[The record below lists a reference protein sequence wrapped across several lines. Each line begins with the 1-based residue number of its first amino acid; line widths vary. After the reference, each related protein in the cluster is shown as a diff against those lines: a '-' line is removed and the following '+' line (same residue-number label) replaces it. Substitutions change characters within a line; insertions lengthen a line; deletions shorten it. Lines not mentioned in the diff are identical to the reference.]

1 MEWGW
6 QFISNNRG
14 GEIMPENFERETV
27 VERNRLPGWAVGTM
41 VVLALIA
48 VGGLGMGWWASTV
61 AQASRQNTTN
71 DIQALRQGY
80 GKDMDGVQMRLTA
93 AEKQTAD
100 IQDDLTVVT
109 KHLQITQGQLK
120 KARAEAQQIREDSAK
135 QIADMD
141 TKVTDQL
148 STKADTTQVTEV
160 SGQVGVVRTD
170 LDATKTDLNDTKNNL
185 QMARSEL
192 GTLIAKNHDEI
203 DELRKLGER
212 DYIEFT
218 VSGKNTEQKVG
229 NVTVQ
234 LHSTNP
240 AKNSYNVSLVVDDK
254 RMNNKNGSLN
264 QPIFFYGQGS
274 KRAPMEIVV
283 NSIDKNKVTGYLSIP
298 KVSQPVA
305 SASTSGGR

>member
-1 MEWGW
+1 
-6 QFISNNRG
+6 
-14 GEIMPENFERETV
+14 MPDNFERETV

-48 VGGLGMGWWASTV
+48 VGGLGMGWWATSY
-61 AQASRQNTTN
+61 AQTSRQNLSS
-71 DIQALRQGY
+71 DIQTLRQGY
-80 GKDMDGVQMRLTA
+80 GKDMDSVQTRLTA

-100 IQDDLTVVT
+100 IQDDLSVVT

-120 KARAEAQQIREDSAK
+120 KARAEAQQIREDNAT
-135 QIADMD
+135 QLAAMD

-218 VSGKNTEQKVG
+218 IAGKNTEQKVG
-229 NVTVQ
+229 SVTVQ

-240 AKNSYNVSLVVDDK
+240 AKSQYNVSLVVDDK
-254 RMNNKNGSLN
+254 RMNNKNGVIN
-264 QPIFFYGQGS
+264 QPIFFYGQGG

-298 KVSQPVA
+298 KINQPVTTAA
-305 SASTSGGR
+305 SATSGR

>member
-1 MEWGW
+1 
-6 QFISNNRG
+6 
-14 GEIMPENFERETV
+14 MPENYERETTV

-48 VGGLGMGWWASTV
+48 VGGLGMGWWASSV

-80 GKDMDGVQMRLTA
+80 GKDMDSVQMRLTA

-100 IQDDLTVVT
+100 IQDDLSVVT

-120 KARAEAQQIREDSAK
+120 KARAEAQQIREDNAK

-141 TKVTDQL
+141 TKVTGQL

-192 GTLIAKNHDEI
+192 GTLIAKNHDEV

-218 VSGKNTEQKVG
+218 IAGKNTEQKVG

-240 AKNSYNVSLVVDDK
+240 GKNSYNVSLVVDDK
-254 RMNNKNGSLN
+254 RMNNKNGSIN
-264 QPIFFYGQGS
+264 QPIFFYGQGN

-283 NSIDKNKVTGYLSIP
+283 NTIDKNKVTGYLSIP
-298 KVSQPVA
+298 KANQPVA